1 MCALMNYKCTGNIGQ
16 LKSDIQVTC
25 ARAFSKSIFSSD
37 KVIIDLDSLRDYIKS
52 GYYDCNCKMK
62 SILSFQLRIY
72 I

>member
-37 KVIIDLDSLRDYIKS
+37 KVIIDLDS
-52 GYYDCNCKMK
+52 
-62 SILSFQLRIY
+62 
-72 I
+72 

>member
-37 KVIIDLDSLRDYIKS
+37 KVIIDLDSLRDYIKV
-52 GYYDCNCKMK
+52 DIMIVIVK
-62 SILSFQLRIY
+62 
-72 I
+72 